1 MSFRLSVDLAAQRRK
16 GNIHDSRLRLA
27 EHLASANLAEA
38 SCGLFRTLETLDVL
52 LSRRN
57 RELLDGNRCP
67 GNETGT
73 MGSPAHRAVAVP
85 TE

>member
-1 MSFRLSVDLAAQRRK
+1 MCFRLSVDLALQRRK

-27 EHLASANLAEA
+27 KHLAPANLAEA
-38 SCGLFRTLETLDVL
+38 SRGPFRTLETLDVL
-52 LSRRN
+52 LSRRD
-57 RELLDGNRCP
+57 RETLDRNRCP
-67 GNETGT
+67 GDEAGT